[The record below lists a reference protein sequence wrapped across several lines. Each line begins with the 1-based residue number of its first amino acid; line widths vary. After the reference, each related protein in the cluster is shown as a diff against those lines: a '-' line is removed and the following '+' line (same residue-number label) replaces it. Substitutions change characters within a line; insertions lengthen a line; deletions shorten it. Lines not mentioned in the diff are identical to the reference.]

1 MIKVIDTFQ
10 EVELLCKSKAVE
22 ELTRHIIFAADK
34 LLQADS
40 DLNHLEITQK
50 LEWLFPTVSF
60 ETLNEFVVAR
70 AICLSKDNCLRHPF
84 LRDTSLL
91 TTARPPIHADQPIVF
106 VQSEY

>member
-10 EVELLCKSKAVE
+10 EVEMLCKSKAVE
-22 ELTRHIIFAADK
+22 GLTRHIIYAADK

-40 DLNHLEITQK
+40 DLNHLEITQR

-70 AICLSKDNCLRHPF
+70 AICLSKENCLRHPF
-84 LRDTSLL
+84 LQGVSLL
-91 TTARPPIHADQPIVF
+91 TASRLPIHADQPIIF
-106 VQSEY
+106 AQSEY